1 MVMAGDTG
9 RHRMMMA
16 GDTVRRRGT
25 EDTSPVNNLI
35 DGTLPIVRDFLVVH
49 TGRTSRRGNVEA
61 AAAACG
67 NLTMNEDCASSVVAC
82 LLQLCCWNCSVLNVV
97 PKINIITLT
106 A

>member
-9 RHRMMMA
+9 HHHTVMA
-16 GDTVRRRGT
+16 GDTVHRRGT
-25 EDTSPVNNLI
+25 EDTSPVNSLI

-67 NLTMNEDCASSVVAC
+67 NLTMSEERALSVVAC
-82 LLQLCCWNCSVLNVV
+82 LLQLCCGNCSVLNVV
-97 PKINIITLT
+97 PKINIITLI